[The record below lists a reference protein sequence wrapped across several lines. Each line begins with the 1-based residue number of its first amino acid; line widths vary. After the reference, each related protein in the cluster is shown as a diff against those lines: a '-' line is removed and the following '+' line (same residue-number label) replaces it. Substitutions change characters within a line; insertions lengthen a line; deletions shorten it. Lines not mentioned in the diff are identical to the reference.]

1 MRISDCSVRGHIFE
15 QIGDGVALGLEGCG
29 RPRDTGG
36 RLRINTGCMIDKVGI
51 EAALADL
58 FRRKITGELIKNAGD
73 HLHVRKF
80 FGTNIGKDS
89 LAFLIWHGV
98 ALVEVAHRGAEL
110 TVRPAKLRNDDFCEL
125 RIRVFD
131 FYRELQ
137 AFII

>member
-1 MRISDCSVRGHIFE
+1 
-15 QIGDGVALGLEGCG
+15 
-29 RPRDTGG
+29 
-36 RLRINTGCMIDKVGI
+36 MIDKVGI
-51 EAALADL
+51 ETAFADL
-58 FRRKITGELIKNAGD
+58 FRRKITSKLIKNARN
-73 HLHVRKF
+73 HLHVCKF

-125 RIRVFD
+125 RIRIFD

-137 AFII
+137 AFIV

>member
-1 MRISDCSVRGHIFE
+1 MQENWGSEENHRR
-15 QIGDGVALGLEGCG
+15 
-29 RPRDTGG
+29 
-36 RLRINTGCMIDKVGI
+36 
-51 EAALADL
+51 EAVVSLW
-58 FRRKITGELIKNAGD
+58 ITS
-73 HLHVRKF
+73 RCKF

-98 ALVEVAHRGAEL
+98 ALVKVAHRGTEL